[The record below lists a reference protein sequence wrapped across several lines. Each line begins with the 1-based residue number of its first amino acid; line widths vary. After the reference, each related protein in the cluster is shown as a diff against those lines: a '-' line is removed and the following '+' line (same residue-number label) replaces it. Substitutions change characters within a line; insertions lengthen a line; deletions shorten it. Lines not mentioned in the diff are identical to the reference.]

1 MESKIF
7 THINTATQ
15 PHVDGPMAGT
25 SVAID
30 ANISV
35 SNWPTTAHS
44 LALEN
49 YVALEDATL
58 IQRICNAGATL
69 KGRTPMAELGLGLG
83 KDSWVEALNKGL
95 SQVVLK
101 TDTTGEARMAAAIA
115 GCFGFKPSYGLISR
129 SGMIGLVPSMES
141 CGILSNSLGT
151 ITLAAQAMA
160 GLDEKDSTMDPSAM
174 EQVMYEFNHPQEFQ
188 EIPIT
193 LGVIKEM
200 APADIQ
206 GVEQALDK
214 FGRADLKIREVSIKD
229 FLLAPTVHNVI
240 GSVEASSSAGRFDS
254 VRYGHRTSTVAKNWN
269 DMYIKSRGE
278 SFGPLVKAYLFQ
290 GGYFQYHN
298 YNAFLDACRT
308 RARLIKTVEKAF
320 ETVDLILLPVSANP
334 DPPAMTATVSDL
346 YDTFSLTVLANLTGN
361 PAIVIPGTPA
371 LQLMGKRFGDA
382 RLLALAARVSDIHTG
397 EV

>member
-7 THINTATQ
+7 THIDTATQ

-25 SVAID
+25 SVAVD
-30 ANISV
+30 ANIPV
-35 SNWPTTAHS
+35 ANWPTTAHS

-58 IQRICNAGATL
+58 IQRLCNAGATL

-83 KDSWVEALNKGL
+83 KDNWAEALNKGL

-141 CGILSNSLGT
+141 CGILSNSIAT

-160 GLDEKDSTMDPSAM
+160 GLDDKDPTMDPSVM
-174 EQVMYEFNHPQEFQ
+174 EQVMYEFNHPQGFQ
-188 EIPIT
+188 DTPIT

-200 APADIQ
+200 APADTK
-206 GVEQALDK
+206 GFEQALDNL
-214 FGRADLKIREVSIKD
+214 GRADLKIREISVKD
-229 FLLAPTVHNVI
+229 FPLAPTVHNVI

-254 VRYGHRTSTVAKNWN
+254 VRYGHRTSTAAKNWN
-269 DMYIKSRGE
+269 DMYIQSRGE

-308 RARLIKTVEKAF
+308 RARLIKYVEKAF

-334 DPPAMTATVSDL
+334 EPPAMTATVSDL

-361 PAIVIPGTPA
+361 PAIAIPGTPA

-397 EV
+397 EM